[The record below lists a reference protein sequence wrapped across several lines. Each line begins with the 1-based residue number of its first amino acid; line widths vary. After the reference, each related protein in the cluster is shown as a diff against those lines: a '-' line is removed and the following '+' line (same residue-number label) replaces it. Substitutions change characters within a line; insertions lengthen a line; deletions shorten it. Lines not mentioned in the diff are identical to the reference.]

1 MADFNFF
8 APRQQKQ
15 EPDKKK
21 KKRESSV
28 VVQREEAP
36 RPLRR
41 AAAQAALNRGFAD
54 GMMASAHRGRDEVV
68 RIGLA
73 RRALQELTVETGAPK
88 VNRRDVTKK
97 CRELAGKLSRGDVT
111 HETAKDLSDD
121 DGYLHSDDEGI
132 TDLPLASSL
141 VEHALDALVEQGEVK
156 KSGDDYALV
165 VDDDGDW
172 YVVRV

>member
-1 MADFNFF
+1 MSVYASRGCTEATLYGVRAAQAKKKKRGGAIAATKA
-8 APRQQKQ
+8 APR
-15 EPDKKK
+15 PKKK

-73 RRALQELTVETGAPK
+73 RRALQELTVETGAPR

-97 CRELAGKLSRGDVT
+97 RARGVLRCCGAFT
-111 HETAKDLSDD
+111 SL
-121 DGYLHSDDEGI
+121 DGL
-132 TDLPLASSL
+132 
-141 VEHALDALVEQGEVK
+141 
-156 KSGDDYALV
+156 
-165 VDDDGDW
+165 
-172 YVVRV
+172 